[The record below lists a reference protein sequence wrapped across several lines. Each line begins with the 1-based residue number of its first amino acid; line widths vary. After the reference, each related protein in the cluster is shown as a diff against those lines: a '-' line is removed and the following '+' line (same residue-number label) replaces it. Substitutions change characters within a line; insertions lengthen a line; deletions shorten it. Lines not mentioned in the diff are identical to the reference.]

1 MLVLS
6 GVAYPIS
13 AAISPA
19 SGSLTYDAASG
30 GKVAT
35 GSFNVINSDITAGD
49 MTAISQS
56 PYVTVTSEKVFKI
69 PPGGSY
75 TVTYEVRLPD
85 DFPPGQTRLLVTAT
99 KAPDNGATFGIA
111 VALNYVIFVDRPYP
125 DAYVD
130 AQVSGVKVVD
140 KAVSLTVTGANKGSL
155 PISGAKAYATVFD
168 NSGAVID
175 NLQSDSADI
184 PLATSTDF
192 SMVWNAPKTGS
203 YPVEAWISWGANNS
217 SVAKSVIRVG
227 EESLDIA
234 PPPTQILGGSIQPYK
249 IPIDSTWNEPISANA
264 LLRIF
269 GSDGKTAVVETVP
282 SATMAV
288 PGWETKDFL
297 VYVDTT
303 SLAYGAYNAEIELD
317 YNGKKVTKD
326 FTLEVV
332 SKITETPAGNTTQPG
347 TGGQN
352 PTQPGQNQ
360 SGTQPEQP
368 SGGFDMNFIII
379 GAALVVFAAIYF
391 VFFGKKK

>member
-1 MLVLS
+1 
-6 GVAYPIS
+6 
-13 AAISPA
+13 
-19 SGSLTYDAASG
+19 GSLSYDSASG

-35 GSFNVINSDITAGD
+35 GSFNVINSDITEGD

-75 TVTYEVRLPD
+75 PVTYEVRLPD

-111 VALNYVIFVDRPYP
+111 VALNYVIFVDKPYP

-130 AQVSGVKVVD
+130 ASVSGVKVVNNT
-140 KAVSLTVTGANKGSL
+140 VSLTVTGANKGSL
-155 PISGAKAYATVFD
+155 PITGAKAYATVFD
-168 NSGAVID
+168 NSGAVVD
-175 NLQSDSADI
+175 NLQSDSGEI

-192 SMVWNAPKTGS
+192 NMAWNAPKTGS
-203 YPVEAWISWGANNS
+203 YPIEAWISWGTNNS

-234 PPPTQILGGSIQPYK
+234 SPPTQILGGSIQPYK
-249 IPIDSTWNEPISANA
+249 IPIESTWNEPISANA

-269 GSDGKTAVVETVP
+269 GSDGKTTNVETIP
-282 SATMAV
+282 SATVDV
-288 PGWETKDFL
+288 PGWGTKDFL

-303 SLAYGAYNAEIELD
+303 SLSYGAYNAEIELS

-332 SKITETPAGNTTQPG
+332 SKITETPAGNATQPG
-347 TGGQN
+347 QN
-352 PTQPGQNQ
+352 STQPGQNQ
-360 SGTQPEQP
+360 SGAQPEQP
-368 SGGFDMNFIII
+368 SGGFDM
-379 GAALVVFAAIYF
+379 
-391 VFFGKKK
+391 